1 MKTRG
6 SNYRLKYY
14 DFWFLGK
21 KYIGCIYPWD
31 NFPGG
36 SFPRGHL
43 FKGQLCRGQI
53 IRKTIFLGSIS
64 REILSGGNFLWSNC
78 LGAIIRRQSSRGTIF
93 LGGNYPRGQLSGEQ
107 LSRGKFPRGQLSSGA
122 INLEAIIQGIII
134 QGAIV
139 RGAIFLEGNCPDTI
153 FCIEIAFY
161 S

>member
-21 KYIGCIYPWD
+21 KYIGCIYSWD
-31 NFPGG
+31 DFPGG
-36 SFPRGHL
+36 SFSRDHL
-43 FKGQLCRGQI
+43 FKGQLCRQQI
-53 IRKTIFLGSIS
+53 IRKTNFLGSIS
-64 REILSGGNFLWSNC
+64 RGILSGGNFLWSNC
-78 LGAIIRRQSSRGTIF
+78 PGAIICGQSSRGTIF
-93 LGGNYPRGQLSGEQ
+93 LGGNYPRGQLSG
-107 LSRGKFPRGQLSSGA
+107 GNFPRGQLSSGV

-134 QGAIV
+134 Q
-139 RGAIFLEGNCPDTI
+139 GAIFLEGNCPDTI